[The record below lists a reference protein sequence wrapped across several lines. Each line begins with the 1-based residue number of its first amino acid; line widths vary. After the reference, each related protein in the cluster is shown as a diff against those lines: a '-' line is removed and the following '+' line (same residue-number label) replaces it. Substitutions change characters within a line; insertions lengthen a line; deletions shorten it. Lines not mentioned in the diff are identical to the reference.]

1 MSSPPRAASPSGS
14 MAHTGS
20 ASVKDRRLSA
30 LAAVQHALQSFVLSG
45 APDIHSQV
53 ARSGQGTPKERLQ
66 IYAEGYR
73 LRLVEALE
81 HDFPALHRALG
92 PKGFGQ
98 MGRVYIEAFPSQR
111 RSVRWLG
118 EYLATFLRSNRP
130 FSEQPWLSELAA
142 FEWALSTAVDAGN
155 STTVGV
161 ETIAA
166 LPPEAW
172 PAMRLVFH
180 PSVQRL
186 DLQWNVAVLRRSVDE
201 GRSLEKP
208 LRGAGPL
215 SWVVWRPVLEPHYRS
230 LEADEAWAVDAAR
243 VGGSFEEICA
253 GLCEWLDAQHVSL
266 RAAGL
271 LKGWVTD
278 GLISQVLL
286 D

>member
-1 MSSPPRAASPSGS
+1 V
-14 MAHTGS
+14 T
-20 ASVKDRRLSA
+20 DRRFSPLG
-30 LAAVQHALQSFVLSG
+30 AVQHALQSFVLRGTS
-45 APDIHSQV
+45 DIHAQLGC
-53 ARSGQGTPKERLQ
+53 SGRGMPKERLQ

-73 LRLVEALE
+73 FRLIEALA

-98 MGRVYIEAFPSQR
+98 MGRAYIEAFPSRR
-111 RSVRWLG
+111 RSVRWHG
-118 EYLATFLRSNRP
+118 ESLATFLRSQRP
-130 FSEQPWLSELAA
+130 FAEQPWLSELAA
-142 FEWALSTAVDAGN
+142 FEWALSTAFDAGN
-155 STTVGV
+155 SPAIGV

-186 DLQWNVAVLRRSVDE
+186 DVQWNVAVIRKSVDE

-208 LRGAGPL
+208 MKGDGLQ
-215 SWVVWRPVLEPHYRS
+215 SWVVWRPVLEPHFRS
-230 LEADEAWAVDAAR
+230 LEADEAWAVDAAW
-243 VGGSFEEICA
+243 VGQSFQEICE

-271 LKGWVTD
+271 LKGWATD